1 MTSVGETGG
10 SGLGGGHHPPG
21 LSPPRGGL
29 PPTRLSGAPRHR
41 CIIEPGNPTGG
52 QPFRSNEK
60 ESGLDSR
67 GSTLSLESRDME
79 NQRRGGERKRVAKV
93 NGSVGGYFT
102 FSRNFVRARFSRDC
116 CFERRDLED
125 VFLEKNRK
133 RKRNI
138 LVKMSITRSNSG

>member
-67 GSTLSLESRDME
+67 GSILSLESRDME

-102 FSRNFVRARFSRDC
+102 FSRNFVRARSTFFQRLL
-116 CFERRDLED
+116 FRE
-125 VFLEKNRK
+125 
-133 RKRNI
+133 
-138 LVKMSITRSNSG
+138 TRSRRRLLGEE